1 MGVACLC
8 VVYNICKVG
17 SGPRPSASQNDSVLK
32 SLKVTAKA
40 WADAFDGNKLVI
52 MTDHLYTPAS
62 MRSNAGA
69 TKFKGKDAAL
79 TSLLEAAS
87 EAGLDLE
94 YNRGTVEFSKTG
106 YAEMDYYTY
115 SRYDRYCDGS
125 SFSWG
130 EKTDSTM
137 SLH

>member
-1 MGVACLC
+1 
-8 VVYNICKVG
+8 
-17 SGPRPSASQNDSVLK
+17 
-32 SLKVTAKA
+32 
-40 WADAFDGNKLVI
+40 

-69 TKFKGKDAAL
+69 TKFKGKDATL

-94 YNRGTVEFSKTG
+94 HNHGTIEFSKTS

-130 EKTDSTM
+130 ETTDSTYIKQLWR
-137 SLH
+137 SGHRLRERDDPFRFL

>member
-1 MGVACLC
+1 MLLMGI
-8 VVYNICKVG
+8 N
-17 SGPRPSASQNDSVLK
+17 Q
-32 SLKVTAKA
+32 
-40 WADAFDGNKLVI
+40 NKLVI
-52 MTDHLYTPAS
+52 MTDHLYTPAG
-62 MRSNAGA
+62 MRYNARA
-69 TKFKGKDAAL
+69 KDAAL